1 MDRIALIPARGG
13 SKGIV
18 RKNIKLFNSKP
29 LIYWSILTASRS
41 NNVDR
46 IIVST
51 DDEEIASIAES
62 FSAEVPF
69 LRPKEFA
76 KDDSPGIDPVL
87 HALENIS
94 NVQDLIL
101 LQPTSPLRKE
111 FHIDDIFK
119 LRKKCNVE
127 SAVSISLSRKHIDLF
142 FRVNSK
148 LQIQPFSNNFK
159 ELPRQKYEDLYTLNG
174 SIYLSSK
181 ESILKNQSLFSPRTV
196 GYIMS
201 EEYSIDIDNN
211 FDWEIAEFLMKKLL

>member
-51 DDEEIASIAES
+51 DDEEIAAIAES
-62 FSAEVPF
+62 FSRSSL

-142 FRVNSK
+142 FRMNSK
-148 LQIQPFSNNFK
+148 LQIQPFLIISKNYQGKNMK
-159 ELPRQKYEDLYTLNG
+159 
-174 SIYLSSK
+174 IY
-181 ESILKNQSLFSPRTV
+181 IL
-196 GYIMS
+196 
-201 EEYSIDIDNN
+201 
-211 FDWEIAEFLMKKLL
+211 